1 MSKIIDIVGLSVIE
15 PSAVIYIASDPG
27 DEVSHIWA

>member
-1 MSKIIDIVGLSVIE
+1 MKKVIDIAGLSIIE